1 MNTLRLNIINLH
13 APYRVWQKSG
23 KPDHYYFVSDSG
35 VEFNIDFKLDY
46 AFVPS
51 GAFEFRL
58 PTNVTDN
65 RHLTRNSS
73 GPSLPLSKSSS
84 SRTMR

>member
-35 VEFNIDFKLDY
+35 VEFKQSWGQIP
-46 AFVPS
+46 VPTATS
-51 GAFEFRL
+51 GRASPE
-58 PTNVTDN
+58 
-65 RHLTRNSS
+65 HLIS
-73 GPSLPLSKSSS
+73 
-84 SRTMR
+84 